1 MKIVI
6 KTVGFDT
13 AKVGTWD
20 KYNIPMISAHISC
33 CNYPRPRNLLEV
45 YKENLP
51 PSSSSWSCWHTR
63 VCGAR

>member
-51 PSSSSWSCWHTR
+51 PS
-63 VCGAR
+63 